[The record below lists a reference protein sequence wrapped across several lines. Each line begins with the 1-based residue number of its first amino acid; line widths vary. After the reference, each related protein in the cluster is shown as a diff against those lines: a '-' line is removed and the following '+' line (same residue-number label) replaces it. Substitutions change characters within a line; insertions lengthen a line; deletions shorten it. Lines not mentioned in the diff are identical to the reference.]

1 MTEKYLTLKE
11 VAEHLKIGK
20 STLYRYIET
29 GVLPRPFKLG
39 NAVRYKE
46 SVIESALHQL
56 AVGSGGEDQK

>member
-11 VAEHLKIGK
+11 VADHLKIGK

-39 NAVRYKE
+39 NTVRYKE
-46 SVIESALHQL
+46 SEIETALHQL
-56 AVGSGGEDQK
+56 AAGSRGEDQK